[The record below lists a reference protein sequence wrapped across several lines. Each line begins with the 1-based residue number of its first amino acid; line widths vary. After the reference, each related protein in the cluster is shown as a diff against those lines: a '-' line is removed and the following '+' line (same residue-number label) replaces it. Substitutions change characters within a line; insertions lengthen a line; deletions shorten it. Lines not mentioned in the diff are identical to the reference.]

1 VRISGSSEPVILA
14 HWLIG
19 GKLPNLMALTLFSSE
34 TYTAMYRSLFQK
46 LSSLLVPEAYLV
58 NLPNA
63 LTLLRIFI
71 VPILVVVLLT
81 PFSENWFGVPRHILG
96 VTLFL
101 GAALTDFL
109 DGHFARS
116 RDQVTRL
123 GQLLDP
129 IADKLLISAALI
141 SLVEN
146 QLAPAWAVV
155 IIIGREFAVTGL
167 RSIAA
172 ADGVVIS
179 ASKMGKFKMLLQVLT
194 VALLIVSSVAGKPPV
209 GNFGRPFPAIEFWS
223 VPELRAAWQ
232 HLFGPEHTT
241 ASDWQVLLYTAGRA
255 MLWLVVVSSCL
266 SMYGYFRSFY
276 RSVLASSRAEYL
288 AKHPGEPIIPVVR
301 D

>member
-1 VRISGSSEPVILA
+1 
-14 HWLIG
+14 
-19 GKLPNLMALTLFSSE
+19 M
-34 TYTAMYRSLFQK
+34 
-46 LSSLLVPEAYLV
+46 
-58 NLPNA
+58 
-63 LTLLRIFI
+63 
-71 VPILVVVLLT
+71 
-81 PFSENWFGVPRHILG
+81 
-96 VTLFL
+96 
-101 GAALTDFL
+101 
-109 DGHFARS
+109 
-116 RDQVTRL
+116 TRL

-179 ASKMGKFKMLLQVLT
+179 ASKMGKFKMLVQVLT

-209 GNFGRPFPAIEFWS
+209 ANFGLPFPAIEFWT

-232 HLFGPEHTT
+232 HLFGAGAYNRKRLAGAALHGR
-241 ASDWQVLLYTAGRA
+241 ASDALVGRD
-255 MLWLVVVSSCL
+255 LVVSFNVWLLQIVL
-266 SMYGYFRSFY
+266 SICPRQ
-276 RSVLASSRAEYL
+276 SRAPTTCQADERCRIDS
-288 AKHPGEPIIPVVR
+288 GELR

>member
-1 VRISGSSEPVILA
+1 
-14 HWLIG
+14 
-19 GKLPNLMALTLFSSE
+19 M
-34 TYTAMYRSLFQK
+34 
-46 LSSLLVPEAYLV
+46 

-71 VPILVVVLLT
+71 VPLLVVVLLT
-81 PFSENWFGVPRHILG
+81 PFSESWFGVPRHIFG
-96 VTLFL
+96 VLMFL
-101 GAALTDFL
+101 GAAFTDYL

-172 ADGVVIS
+172 ADGLVIS
-179 ASKMGKFKMLLQVLT
+179 ASKMGKFKMLAQVVT
-194 VALLIVSSVAGKPPV
+194 VALLIASSVAGKPPV
-209 GNFGRPFPAIEFWS
+209 ANFGRPFPAIEFWS
-223 VPELRAAWQ
+223 VPELRAAFQ
-232 HLFGPEHTT
+232 HLISSEPTT
-241 ASDWQVLLYTAGRA
+241 GNDWQVLLYTAGRA
-255 MLWLVVVSSCL
+255 LLWLVVVSACL

-276 RSVLASSRAEYL
+276 KSVISSRAT
-288 AKHPGEPIIPVVR
+288 APEPKNSTIAAVR
-301 D
+301 E

>member
-1 VRISGSSEPVILA
+1 
-14 HWLIG
+14 
-19 GKLPNLMALTLFSSE
+19 M
-34 TYTAMYRSLFQK
+34 
-46 LSSLLVPEAYLV
+46 
-58 NLPNA
+58 NLPNS

-71 VPILVVVLLT
+71 VPLLVVVLLT
-81 PFSENWFGVPRHILG
+81 PFSESWFGVPRHLLG
-96 VTLFL
+96 VGLFL
-101 GAALTDFL
+101 AAAFTDYL
-109 DGHFARS
+109 DGLFARS
-116 RDQVTRL
+116 RGQVTRL

-172 ADGVVIS
+172 TDGVVIS
-179 ASKMGKFKMLLQVLT
+179 ASKMGKFKMLAQVLT
-194 VALLIVSSVAGKPPV
+194 VALLIVSSVSGKPPV
-209 GNFGRPFPAIEFWS
+209 ANFGLPFPAIEFWT

-232 HLFGPEHTT
+232 HLFGAGAVT

-255 MLWLVVVSSCL
+255 MLWLVVISACL

-276 RSVLASSRAEYL
+276 KSVVANHKAPELSTPPA
-288 AKHPGEPIIPVVR
+288 IPVVR

>member
-1 VRISGSSEPVILA
+1 
-14 HWLIG
+14 
-19 GKLPNLMALTLFSSE
+19 M
-34 TYTAMYRSLFQK
+34 
-46 LSSLLVPEAYLV
+46 
-58 NLPNA
+58 NLPNS

-71 VPILVVVLLT
+71 VPLLVVVLLT
-81 PFSENWFGVPRHILG
+81 PFSENWFGLPRHVFG
-96 VTLFL
+96 VVLFL
-101 GAALTDFL
+101 AAALTDYL

-116 RDQVTRL
+116 RGQVTRL

-172 ADGVVIS
+172 TDGVIIS
-179 ASKMGKFKMLLQVLT
+179 ASRMGKFKMLAQVTT
-194 VALLIVSSVAGKPPV
+194 VALLIASSVSGKPPV
-209 GNFGRPFPAIEFWS
+209 ANFGKPFPAIKFWT
-223 VPELRAAWQ
+223 VPELRTVW
-232 HLFGPEHTT
+232 EHFMGGGAMTGN
-241 ASDWQVLLYTAGRA
+241 DWQVLLYTAGRA
-255 MLWLVVVSSCL
+255 MLWLVVISACL

-276 RSVLASSRAEYL
+276 TAVIASRSEAAAKKRAHV
-288 AKHPGEPIIPVVR
+288 AAVS

>member
-1 VRISGSSEPVILA
+1 
-14 HWLIG
+14 
-19 GKLPNLMALTLFSSE
+19 
-34 TYTAMYRSLFQK
+34 
-46 LSSLLVPEAYLV
+46 V
-58 NLPNA
+58 NLPNS

-71 VPILVVVLLT
+71 VPLLVVVLLT
-81 PFSENWFGVPRHILG
+81 PFSESWFGLPRHILG
-96 VTLFL
+96 VVMFL

-109 DGHFARS
+109 DGHFARR

-172 ADGVVIS
+172 TEGVVIS
-179 ASKMGKFKMLLQVLT
+179 ASRMGKFKMVAQVAT
-194 VALLIVSSVAGKPPV
+194 VALLIASSVSGKPPV
-209 GNFGRPFPAIEFWS
+209 ANFGRPFPAIEFWS
-223 VPELRAAWQ
+223 VPELRTAWA
-232 HLFGPEHTT
+232 HLIGPGTLT
-241 ASDWQVLLYTAGRA
+241 ANDCQVLLYTMGRA

-276 RSVLASSRAEYL
+276 RSVLAPPPQHRKMHQPSAERATSGTDFSL
-288 AKHPGEPIIPVVR
+288 
-301 D
+301 

>member
-1 VRISGSSEPVILA
+1 
-14 HWLIG
+14 
-19 GKLPNLMALTLFSSE
+19 M
-34 TYTAMYRSLFQK
+34 
-46 LSSLLVPEAYLV
+46 
-58 NLPNA
+58 NLPNF

-71 VPILVVVLLT
+71 VPLLVVVLLT
-81 PFSENWFGVPRHILG
+81 PLSENWFGVPRHILG
-96 VTLFL
+96 VAIFL
-101 GAALTDFL
+101 GAALTDYL
-109 DGHFARS
+109 DGKIARS

-172 ADGVVIS
+172 VDGLVIS
-179 ASKMGKFKMLLQVLT
+179 ASKMGKFKMLAQVVT
-194 VALLIVSSVAGKPPV
+194 VALLIGSSVAGKPPV
-209 GNFGRPFPAIEFWS
+209 ANFGLPFPAIEFWT
-223 VPELRAAWQ
+223 VPELRTAWQ
-232 HLFGPEHTT
+232 HLFGSGPLS
-241 ASDWQVLLYTAGRA
+241 ASDVEVLLYTAGRA
-255 MLWLVVVSSCL
+255 MLWLVVISACL

-276 RSVLASSRAEYL
+276 VSVMEMNRRRDAETSRVA
-288 AKHPGEPIIPVVR
+288 AAH

>member
-1 VRISGSSEPVILA
+1 
-14 HWLIG
+14 
-19 GKLPNLMALTLFSSE
+19 M
-34 TYTAMYRSLFQK
+34 
-46 LSSLLVPEAYLV
+46 
-58 NLPNA
+58 NLPNS

-71 VPILVVVLLT
+71 VPLLVVVLLT
-81 PFSENWFGVPRHILG
+81 PFSESWFGVPRHILG
-96 VTLFL
+96 VVMFL

-172 ADGVVIS
+172 TEGVVIS
-179 ASKMGKFKMLLQVLT
+179 ASKMGKFKMVVQVGT
-194 VALLIVSSVAGKPPV
+194 VALLIASSVAGKPPV
-209 GNFGRPFPAIEFWS
+209 ANFGKPFPAIEFWS
-223 VPELRAAWQ
+223 VPELRAAWK
-232 HLFGPEHTT
+232 HLLGQDLMTGN
-241 ASDWQVLLYTAGRA
+241 DWQVLLYTMGRA
-255 MLWLVVVSSCL
+255 MLWLVVISACL

-276 RSVLASSRAEYL
+276 RSVLAGRTEAAANKT
-288 AKHPGEPIIPVVR
+288 AKIAVVR
-301 D
+301 E

>member
-1 VRISGSSEPVILA
+1 
-14 HWLIG
+14 
-19 GKLPNLMALTLFSSE
+19 
-34 TYTAMYRSLFQK
+34 
-46 LSSLLVPEAYLV
+46 V
-58 NLPNA
+58 NLPNG

-71 VPILVVVLLT
+71 VPLLVVVLLT
-81 PFSENWFGVPRHILG
+81 PFSENWFGLPRHVLG
-96 VTLFL
+96 VALFL
-101 GAALTDFL
+101 AAALTDFL

-116 RDQVTRL
+116 RGQVTRL

-155 IIIGREFAVTGL
+155 VIIGREFAVTGL

-194 VALLIVSSVAGKPPV
+194 VALLIVSSVGGKPPV
-209 GNFGRPFPAIEFWS
+209 ANFGLPFPAIKFWT

-232 HLFGPEHTT
+232 HLFGPEPT
-241 ASDWQVLLYTAGRA
+241 SGNDWRVLLYTAGRA
-255 MLWLVVVSSCL
+255 LLWLVVISSCL

-276 RSVLASSRAEYL
+276 RSVISNRRTDYVAQSGQ
-288 AKHPGEPIIPVVR
+288 PGIPAVR
-301 D
+301 E

>member
-1 VRISGSSEPVILA
+1 LA
-14 HWLIG
+14 LDRDRG
-19 GKLPNLMALTLFSSE
+19 GDNL
-34 TYTAMYRSLFQK
+34 
-46 LSSLLVPEAYLV
+46 

-71 VPILVVVLLT
+71 VPLLVVVLLT
-81 PFSENWFGVPRHILG
+81 PFAENWLGLPRHLLG
-96 VTLFL
+96 VALFL
-101 GAALTDFL
+101 GAALTDYL
-109 DGHFARS
+109 DGHLARR

-172 ADGVVIS
+172 SDGVVIS
-179 ASKMGKFKMLLQVLT
+179 ASKMGKFKMLAQVVT
-194 VALLIVSSVAGKPPV
+194 VALLIVSSVGGKAPQV
-209 GNFGRPFPAIEFWS
+209 SNFGQPFPAIEFWS
-223 VPELRAAWQ
+223 VPELRTAFQ
-232 HLFGPEHTT
+232 HLFGSGVTS
-241 ASDWQVLLYTAGRA
+241 ANDWQVLLYTAGRA
-255 MLWLVVVSSCL
+255 MLWLVVVSACL

-276 RSVLASSRAEYL
+276 YSVLAPAEVSPK
-288 AKHPGEPIIPVVR
+288 AKATQIAAVR
-301 D
+301 E